1 MSLARLGRF
10 TWGIP
15 IGALA
20 VWAHFR
26 WFAPFTA
33 GNPRVT
39 APLTAVTLNA
49 QDDFRHQ
56 GNHTPTAVVTVNLGI
71 YD

>member
-1 MSLARLGRF
+1 M
-10 TWGIP
+10 T
-15 IGALA
+15 
-20 VWAHFR
+20 
-26 WFAPFTA
+26 T
-33 GNPRVT
+33 
-39 APLTAVTLNA
+39 PLTTVTLNA